1 MTRLFAVLIVLA
13 CAPAFADDGVSTP
26 TTSARGTPV
35 YGEAMPLG
43 RPIGIGA
50 ALADAGQWQGRRT
63 KFEGRI
69 TQVCQNKGC
78 WLVLA
83 DGVRHARVAGGHAW
97 FLPKDTS
104 GSAVVYGTLSER
116 TVSEEFA
123 KHLAQDS
130 GRDPDQVTGEQVEY
144 RIDASSVEL
153 LPST

>member
-1 MTRLFAVLIVLA
+1 MIRLISALFVLA
-13 CAPAFADDGVSTP
+13 CAPALAEDGASTP
-26 TTSARGTPV
+26 TTSARGTQV
-35 YGEAMPLG
+35 FGEAMPLG
-43 RPIGIGA
+43 RPVGIA
-50 ALADAGQWQGRRT
+50 TALASADQWQGRRT

-83 DGVRHARVAGGHAW
+83 DGDRYARVAGGHAW

-104 GSAVVYGTLSER
+104 GNAVVYGTLSER

-123 KHLAQDS
+123 KHLAEDS
-130 GRDPDQVTGEQVEY
+130 GRDPAQVTGEQVEF

>member
-1 MTRLFAVLIVLA
+1 MSRLIAALFVLA
-13 CAPAFADDGVSTP
+13 CAPALAEDGVSTP
-26 TTSARGTPV
+26 TTSARGTQV

-50 ALADAGQWQGRRT
+50 ALAQADQWQGRRT

-83 DGVRHARVAGGHAW
+83 DGERHARVAGGHAW
-97 FLPKDTS
+97 FLPKDTT
-104 GSAVVYGTLSER
+104 GTAVVYGILSER

-123 KHLAQDS
+123 RHLAQDS
-130 GRDPDQVTGEQVEY
+130 GGDPAQVAGEQVEY